1 MKTSTMIGAAC
12 AAFAFAAAV
21 FAAEQGKAPSPPAAQ
36 GTAGTAQ
43 VLPDTQAGTPPQAA
57 PQPAPP
63 PASPAAAQAQA
74 AAQPAAAAPQGNA
87 DAGRNKASMCR
98 GCHNIAGYKTVFP
111 VVYSV
116 PRLDGQHAAYIV
128 KALRAYKSGE
138 RTHPSMKGIAA
149 TLSDQDMADLAA
161 FYSTAPA
168 QSASR

>member
-1 MKTSTMIGAAC
+1 MADMKTSTMIGAAC

-21 FAAEQGKAPSPPAAQ
+21 LAAEQGKALPPAQ
-36 GTAGTAQ
+36 GTAQ
-43 VLPDTQAGTPPQAA
+43 VLPETQAGTPPQAA

-87 DAGRNKASMCR
+87 DAGGKKASMCE

-111 VVYSV
+111 VVYRV

-128 KALRAYKSGE
+128 KALRGYKSGE

-149 TLSDQDMADLAA
+149 SLSDQDMADLAA
-161 FYSTAPA
+161 FYSHASA